1 MLRGCLLLKVS
12 KKCDTPMHSAPR
24 TSSSGLIVFAILHHV
39 AWAISMGFLIMSFAD
54 NYDSTMWTIFS
65 IVFSIPA
72 AVFFALILHRGW
84 SAVQDGVANVTPGKA
99 VGFGFI
105 PFFGLYWNFVA
116 LVGLMKQFNRIA
128 DARGRPDQKVN
139 EGFALTTAI
148 LSATICLSPLAA
160 AFSIVFLWQTI
171 GAVKDLENS

>member
-1 MLRGCLLLKVS
+1 
-12 KKCDTPMHSAPR
+12 MHPVPR

-39 AWAISMGFLIMSFAD
+39 AWAISLVFTVMSFAD
-54 NYDSTMWTIFS
+54 SYDATMWSVLS
-65 IVFSIPA
+65 ILFSIPA
-72 AVFFALILHRGW
+72 VVFYALILHRGW
-84 SAVQDGVANVTPGKA
+84 SAVQDGITDVTPGKA

-105 PFFGLYWNFVA
+105 PFFNLYWNFVA
-116 LVGLMKQFNRIA
+116 LVGLTKQFNRIA

-139 EGFALTTAI
+139 EGFALTASI
-148 LSATICLSPLAA
+148 LSATICLAPRAG